1 MLCYIINLTAYDWN
15 LDLIF
20 FPAVFSSL
28 PLFLENKNLLKILGE
43 VGSYEGV
50 LKWKLQPNR
59 FLNFKFFVGTVS
71 PDNKLTVT
79 IKNRIQLS
87 LGKDH

>member
-1 MLCYIINLTAYDWN
+1 MLPKYQHACLSCCSIHKMLCYIINLTAYDRN

-50 LKWKLQPNR
+50 LK
-59 FLNFKFFVGTVS
+59 
-71 PDNKLTVT
+71 
-79 IKNRIQLS
+79 
-87 LGKDH
+87 

>member
-28 PLFLENKNLLKILGE
+28 SLFLENKNLLKILGE

-50 LKWKLQPNR
+50 LKWKL
-59 FLNFKFFVGTVS
+59 
-71 PDNKLTVT
+71 
-79 IKNRIQLS
+79 
-87 LGKDH
+87 